1 MEKYL
6 YLSNVQAHWVNEI
19 VLPENRF
26 LNGIMKR
33 IAVIDCGT
41 NTFNLIIIELQDD
54 KKIKKLFNTRLS
66 VKLGESAINQ
76 GFIAEAPFNRGL
88 AALDSYNEY
97 LGQFDVEEVQAF
109 ATSAIREAK
118 NGNDFVEAV
127 KERTGISVEV
137 IQGDREAELIYKG
150 VREAVKM
157 QDSNTLIMDIGG
169 GSTEFIIA
177 NKNELLWKQSYKVGT
192 ARLLELYKQAD
203 PIREED
209 IAHINQHLQKEFHS
223 LFEAVAKY
231 QPSELVGASGAFDSI
246 VEMIHGELGGEAITA
261 NKTEYAI
268 DFNQHTSIST
278 KVIQST
284 LDERKKIKGLIA
296 IRFDMIVVSCLMV
309 DFVLNS
315 FQLNKMRLSTYSLKE
330 GALAEYI
337 SNLKDI

>member
-1 MEKYL
+1 
-6 YLSNVQAHWVNEI
+6 
-19 VLPENRF
+19 
-26 LNGIMKR
+26 MKR

-41 NTFNLIIIELQDD
+41 NTFNLLIIELQDT

-76 GFIAEAPFNRGL
+76 GYIAEAPFNRGL
-88 AALDSYNEY
+88 AALESYNEY

-109 ATSAIREAK
+109 ATSAIREAS
-118 NGNDFVEAV
+118 NGNAFVEAV
-127 KERTGISVEV
+127 KERTGIVIEV

-157 QDSNTLIMDIGG
+157 QDANTLIMDIGG

-192 ARLLELYKQAD
+192 ARLLELYKHAD
-203 PIREED
+203 PISRED
-209 IAHINQHLQKEFHS
+209 ISGINQHLTKEFQS
-223 LFEAVAKY
+223 LFEAMQKY
-231 QPSELVGASGAFDSI
+231 SPVELVGASGAFDSI
-246 VEMIHGELGGEAITA
+246 VEMIHGELGGEAIIPA
-261 NKTEYAI
+261 KTDYPI
-268 DFNQHTSIST
+268 DLDQHATISN
-278 KVIQST
+278 KVIHSN

-309 DFVLNS
+309 DFVLS
-315 FQLNKMRLSTYSLKE
+315 TFDLKKMRLSTYSLKE